1 MARKIKSKTDNSGW
15 TDPSKKKKVRKKR
28 KPMSEEQRQAAAER
42 LEKARN
48 ARAAKNPNYGQSGI
62 HESLRDLPDDAPIN
76 PKKVKKWI
84 KTQKEFVSAERK
96 NEKAGAKGSTNR
108 RISHEGYI
116 RNMQRY
122 LRDGD
127 WVDLF
132 YGEHQEKRVTRICRA
147 QAYYWYGPKK
157 GEPKFDVGVYYPM
170 LGTIYSQDM
179 YDAENGVEDADVQK
193 TKKRRKRKRNKR
205 TVETKVKK
213 RGGSS

>member
-1 MARKIKSKTDNSGW
+1 MAKKIKSKTDNSGW

-84 KTQKEFVSAERK
+84 KTQKELASMERR
-96 NEKAGAKGSTNR
+96 NEKPKVKGATDR
-108 RISHEGYI
+108 RMSHEAYV

-127 WVDLF
+127 WIDLF
-132 YGEHQEKRVTRICRA
+132 YGEHQEKKIGYICRA
-147 QAYYWYGPKK
+147 QAYYWEGPKK
-157 GEPKFDVGVYYPM
+157 GEPKFNVGTYYPL
-170 LGTIYSQDM
+170 LGTVYSQEM
-179 YDAENGVEDADVQK
+179 YNADNGVQDADVQK
-193 TKKRRKRKRNKR
+193 TKTRKRKRNKR
-205 TVETKVKK
+205 TVEGKVKK
-213 RGGSS
+213 RSRNT